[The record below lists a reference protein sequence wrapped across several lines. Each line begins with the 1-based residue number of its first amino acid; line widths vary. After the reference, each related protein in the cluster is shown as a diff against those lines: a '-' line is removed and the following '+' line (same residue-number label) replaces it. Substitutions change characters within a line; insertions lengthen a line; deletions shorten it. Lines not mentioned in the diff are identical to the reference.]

1 MATSRREFLG
11 AALAAGA
18 VTLLA
23 PRGAQGAEA
32 KIDVLINEPIGTIS
46 PNIYSH
52 FVEHLGGVVY
62 DGIWVGENSKVPN
75 IGGIRRALVEHVK
88 RIKPGVIRWPGGCF
102 ADQYDWRDG
111 IGPREKRPR
120 RTNFWADASEWP
132 AGANKRGPQVFDTN
146 Q

>member
-11 AALAAGA
+11 TALAAGA
-18 VTLLA
+18 VALLA
-23 PRGAQGAEA
+23 PRAAQSVEA
-32 KIDVLINEPIGTIS
+32 RIDVLVNEPIGKIS

-102 ADQYDWRDG
+102 ADHYDWRAG
-111 IGPREKRPR
+111 IRPREKLPHRA
-120 RTNFWADASEWP
+120 NFWAD
-132 AGANKRGPQVFDTN
+132 
-146 Q
+146 